1 MSLVAV
7 ENLTKDEIDAKL
19 QADLAKAVSPAD
31 RMAIYSAYTATL
43 TNLMSANNAQ
53 TAHYRAMKEK
63 ILVDA
68 HVHHMDNID
77 LHQSI
82 LGLIDS
88 RLKTYKPATASQALT
103 GFNEGWL
110 DNPYGNWGYDAGSGK
125 HYILLFC
132 QVESGSMWMPNA
144 AKLFNMNVVL
154 KDQNTAYI
162 STAGATLI
170 DVDADGSKFNTSG
183 SSGYLKLY
191 FNNRAD
197 RDKLVRPLFDTDEL
211 VGEVVW
217 FVAQAK
223 FPTSGVGHHWSATA
237 SEAVTPSW
245 LIDEIGRETSDP

>member
-31 RMAIYSAYTATL
+31 QMTIYSAYSATL
-43 TNLMSANNAQ
+43 TNLMSANNSQ
-53 TAHYRAMKEK
+53 TAQYRAMKEK
-63 ILVDA
+63 ILADA

-88 RLKTYKPATASQALT
+88 RLVTYKPTTASQALT
-103 GFNEGWL
+103 GFAEGWL

-125 HYILLFC
+125 HYIRLFC
-132 QVESGSMWMPNA
+132 QAEGGTMWMPNA
-144 AKLFNMNVVL
+144 SKLFNMNVVL
-154 KDQNTAYI
+154 KDQNSAYI
-162 STAGATLI
+162 STAGATLV
-170 DVDADGSKFNTSG
+170 DVDADGSMFTTGSG
-183 SSGYLKLY
+183 RFLKLY
-191 FNNRAD
+191 FTSRAE

-223 FPTSGVGHHWSATA
+223 FPTSGVGMHWSATA
-237 SEAVTPSW
+237 TEAQTPSW
-245 LIDEIGRETSDP
+245 LIDEIGRETDP